1 MKKRLVSMLLGT
13 LIVVTLVGCGKKNPS
28 TPVVSLPES
37 SVSEEQSKET
47 ASASDVESTL
57 ESEGSF
63 VSSAESS
70 SESKEESSEVI
81 ESSESEVPEEREPH
95 ESSEESKGSEES
107 TSSKPS
113 ESKEQSKP
121 SESKV
126 QSKPSESKEQS
137 KPSESTTPSVPESKP
152 SEPTTPSVPESKPS
166 VPESS
171 TPSEPESVTPSVPES
186 STPSEP
192 AHTHSYVTTTISEA
206 TCQKAKVVADVCSC
220 GDKINEREEGEKKA
234 HVLGYTAYPP
244 GWEPDCT
251 HGGME
256 YCYCANCGEP
266 YGYNIVGTAPHD
278 EELHVQRGNCVDA
291 AHLIY
296 TCKNCGIKRTEDSH
310 DPQYCDDHEWNHGEG
325 KEWHADEECWYYYEA
340 DWCRYCGTIKNR
352 VDLGPRE
359 E

>member
-13 LIVVTLVGCGKKNPS
+13 LIVAALVGCGRKTPS

-37 SVSEEQSKET
+37 SVSVEEGKET
-47 ASASDVESTL
+47 ASASDVDSTL
-57 ESEGSF
+57 ESEESF
-63 VSSAESS
+63 VSSSESS
-70 SESKEESSEVI
+70 AESKEESSEVI

-95 ESSEESKGSEES
+95 ESSEESESKEES

-121 SESKV
+121 SESKE
-126 QSKPSESKEQS
+126 QSKPSESTAPSKPTES
-137 KPSESTTPSVPESKP
+137 KPENKPSESTTPSVPA
-152 SEPTTPSVPESKPS
+152 TPSVPESS
-166 VPESS
+166 
-171 TPSEPESVTPSVPES
+171 TPSVPES

-220 GDKINEREEGEKKA
+220 GAKINEHEEGEKKA
-234 HVLGYTAYPP
+234 HVLGYTEYPP

-256 YCYCANCGEP
+256 YCYCANCGEA

-278 EELHVQRGNCVDA
+278 EELHVQRGNCVA
-291 AHLIY
+291 AAELIY
-296 TCKNCGIKRTEDSH
+296 TCKNCGIQRSEKSYDA
-310 DPQYCDDHEWNHGEG
+310 QYRDDHVWLHGEG
-325 KEWHADEECWYYYEA
+325 KYWNAEEECWYYYET
-340 DWCRYCGTIKNR
+340 DYCDHCGEQKNR
-352 VDLGPRE
+352 VELGPRE

>member
-13 LIVVTLVGCGKKNPS
+13 LIVAALVGCGKKNPS

-37 SVSEEQSKET
+37 SVSEEESKET

-57 ESEGSF
+57 ESEESF

-95 ESSEESKGSEES
+95 ESSAESKGSEES

-113 ESKEQSKP
+113 ESKE
-121 SESKV
+121 

-152 SEPTTPSVPESKPS
+152 SEPTIPSVP
-166 VPESS
+166 
-171 TPSEPESVTPSVPES
+171 TTPSVPES

-220 GDKINEREEGEKKA
+220 GAKINEHEEGKKKD

-256 YCYCANCGEP
+256 YCYCANCGEA

-291 AHLIY
+291 AHLFY

>member
-13 LIVVTLVGCGKKNPS
+13 LIVAALVGCGRKTPS

-37 SVSEEQSKET
+37 SVSVEESKET

-57 ESEGSF
+57 ESEESF
-63 VSSAESS
+63 VSSVEST

-95 ESSEESKGSEES
+95 ESSEESESKEES

-121 SESKV
+121 SESR
-126 QSKPSESKEQS
+126 EQN

-152 SEPTTPSVPESKPS
+152 SEPTSPSVPTTPSVPESS
-166 VPESS
+166 
-171 TPSEPESVTPSVPES
+171 TPSVPES

-220 GDKINEREEGEKKA
+220 GAKINEHEEGKKKD

-256 YCYCANCGEP
+256 YCYCANCGEA

-278 EELHVQRGNCVDA
+278 EELHVQRGNCVA
-291 AHLIY
+291 AAELIY
-296 TCKNCGIKRTEDSH
+296 TCKNCGIQRSEKSYDA
-310 DPQYCDDHEWNHGEG
+310 QYRDDHVWRRVEG
-325 KEWHADEECWYYYEA
+325 KEWHADEECWYYFEV
-340 DWCRYCGTIKNR
+340 DKCDTCNEHRNR